1 MLFVIDIGNTN
12 IVLGVFSGSKL
23 RYSWRIETQH
33 VSTSDAYE
41 LVFLDLFQRN
51 ALSRQE
57 ITSVVISSVVP
68 ILNDCFLKLSEKIF
82 GRKPSFVD
90 PASQKLL
97 PINYNPVSDVGADR
111 IVNAVAALN
120 IVEPPLI
127 VVDFGTATTFDAVD
141 HSRTYLGGAIAPGVG
156 ISTEALFLRASRL
169 PRIEIARP
177 GMAIGKSTVKSMQS
191 GIYYGYIGLVDGII
205 ERMTGELGQA
215 SVVATG
221 GLSSLIS
228 KDSVHIQKI
237 EENLTL
243 LGLREFYIRM
253 FK

>member
-1 MLFVIDIGNTN
+1 MFYG
-12 IVLGVFSGSKL
+12 
-23 RYSWRIETQH
+23 
-33 VSTSDAYE
+33 
-41 LVFLDLFQRN
+41 
-51 ALSRQE
+51 E
-57 ITSVVISSVVP
+57 ITDSY
-68 ILNDCFLKLSEKIF
+68 
-82 GRKPSFVD
+82 R
-90 PASQKLL
+90 
-97 PINYNPVSDVGADR
+97 
-111 IVNAVAALN
+111 
-120 IVEPPLI
+120 
-127 VVDFGTATTFDAVD
+127 
-141 HSRTYLGGAIAPGVG
+141 
-156 ISTEALFLRASRL
+156 STEALFLRASRL
-169 PRIEIARP
+169 PRIEIERP

-205 ERMTGELGQA
+205 ERMKGELGQA